1 MEPVLITE
9 KEYWSLFEISI
20 IIKGLNALGDLLAGI
35 VLWVISKAVLITFIL
50 NFFQND
56 LSDNPKDYISNFIVN
71 SAATLAVSSQ
81 YFLSVYFLI
90 HGIVKIFL
98 LICLYK
104 KKLWAYPTSIFVF
117 TSLIFYESYTFYSN
131 HSMWIL
137 AFTFLDVLLV
147 LLTVHEYGVIK
158 MKQNKLKA

>member
-1 MEPVLITE
+1 MEKVLITE
-9 KEYWSLFEISI
+9 KQYWGLFEISLL
-20 IIKGLNALGDLLAGI
+20 IKTLNAIADIIGGI
-35 VLWVISKAVLITFIL
+35 ILWFTSKVVLVTFIL

-71 SAATLAVSSQ
+71 FAEALAVCSQ
-81 YFLSVYFLI
+81 YFLSAYLLI

-104 KKLWAYPTSIFVF
+104 KKLWAYPTSIIVF
-117 TSLIFYESYTFYSN
+117 SLLTIYESYTLYLN

-137 AFTFLDVLLV
+137 SFTLLDIILV
-147 LLTVHEYGVIK
+147 LLTSHEYGVLRK
-158 MKQNKLKA
+158 RLRNKK